1 MTEGLREPNGSNATA
16 SKVGLKVRYATR
28 LSREPERV
36 FDKVAALQTFLSM
49 HVILMSLYVLR

>member
-1 MTEGLREPNGSNATA
+1 MTEGLRESNGSNATA

-28 LSREPERV
+28 LSRELERS
-36 FDKVAALQTFLSM
+36 FDKVAALQTF